1 MKGKV
6 LVIDDTKNIRLMLT
20 KCLEVEGYE
29 VSTAAHGREGLDLI
43 CAESFGLIFLDIKLP
58 EMSGTEV
65 LRRMRA
71 AGVQTPVIV
80 VTAYPTIKNAV
91 ECTRLGVVS
100 YLQKPFTAE
109 RLAGVLRELEA
120 GGSIGESDPRQA
132 ARREMDRGNLIGAL
146 SLLGDALG
154 QDPQD
159 PATYRLI
166 AEAYRQAGDEAA
178 AGKFEQASRLFEEE

>member
-1 MKGKV
+1 MKRKV
-6 LVIDDTKNIRLMLT
+6 LIIDDTKNIRLLLT
-20 KCLEVEGYE
+20 KSLEVEGYE
-29 VSTAAHGREGLDLI
+29 VSSVSNGREGLEVI
-43 CAESFGLIFLDIKLP
+43 CEKSFDLIFLDIKLP

-109 RLAGVLRELEA
+109 RLANVLRELEA
-120 GGSIGESDPRQA
+120 SHALDEGDSLEA
-132 ARREMDRGNLIGAL
+132 AQRALDEGNAFRAL
-146 SLLGDALG
+146 SLLGEGLG
-154 QDPQD
+154 RDPQN
-159 PATYRLI
+159 PAAYRMI
-166 AEAYRQAGDEAA
+166 AAAYRQAGDAA
-178 AGKFEQASRLFEEE
+178 SADKFDKAAKLFEE

>member
-1 MKGKV
+1 MKRKV
-6 LVIDDTKNIRLMLT
+6 LIIDDTKNIRLLLT
-20 KCLEVEGYE
+20 KSLEVEGYE
-29 VSTAAHGREGLDLI
+29 ATSVADGRQGLDLI
-43 CAESFGLIFLDIKLP
+43 CRESFDLIFLDIKLP

-109 RLAGVLRELEA
+109 RLAGVLRDLEA
-120 GGSIGESDPRQA
+120 SHAIGDTDPFVAAQRALDGGNTIQ
-132 ARREMDRGNLIGAL
+132 AL

-154 QDPQD
+154 SDPQN
-159 PATYRLI
+159 PGAYRMI
-166 AEAYRQAGDEAA
+166 AGAYRQIGDNDAA
-178 AGKFEQASRLFEEE
+178 DRFERAAKLFEE